1 MIWFLNYVI
10 FWNLGSTIKNNKNNL
25 RKMLNVPV
33 QDYTILWLRKNLRNR
48 I

>member
-1 MIWFLNYVI
+1 MIWFFELCH
-10 FWNLGSTIKNNKNNL
+10 FLNLGSTIKNNKNNL